1 MIEAKCM
8 LPAGTGC
15 SPSLAIAEVRSPNK
29 FLYGSENCNI
39 FYVPAYLCLSY
50 AVLLKSVGNHTKQIC
65 LIKLQKVT
73 CYSIVKWLCLP
84 VSSKNNQF
92 LLIFKAES

>member
-15 SPSLAIAEVRSPNK
+15 STFLAVAEVRSPNK

-50 AVLLKSVGNHTKQIC
+50 AVLLKSVETHMKQIC

-73 CYSIVKWLCLP
+73 CYSIVLYIC
-84 VSSKNNQF
+84 
-92 LLIFKAES
+92 